1 MSDNKIKLGSKLEK
15 NEYIITMNN
24 QILIINHFLNKNNV

>member
-15 NEYIITMNN
+15 NEYIITMKN
-24 QILIINHFLNKNNV
+24 IFKCFFLIRS